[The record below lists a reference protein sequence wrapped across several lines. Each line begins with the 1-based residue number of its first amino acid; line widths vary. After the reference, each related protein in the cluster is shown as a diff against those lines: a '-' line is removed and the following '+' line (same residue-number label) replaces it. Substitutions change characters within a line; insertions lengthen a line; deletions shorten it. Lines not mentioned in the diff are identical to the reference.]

1 MPGNLLPKLHEIKF
15 MLRVTVR
22 EQPARLLDKD
32 LRTVC
37 LAAPDTVDWNRVN
50 FVMEVG
56 GGEPALENSPP
67 GSKPCFL
74 EGVWAY
80 PIGLL
85 GCRAEQ
91 AQGRSRGCG
100 EISLASLQGR
110 PDCGLPSF
118 RCYAASTHAG
128 IGREKRSTRRQ
139 VAHHVPCLVCS
150 CSWLF
155 MNTFRLARSN
165 CCRHT
170 ESWKVLDKHMQD
182 FFKIWEVKTQELGDQ
197 TVLPDLMP
205 WLDAAMDKVTYTR
218 MPTEEGFIIYF
229 NLTTCGVLSAAKQN
243 FLYQFVTTFLA
254 VQRVN
259 GIAIVVLPNKA
270 GSPKSSGPHCFELT
284 EWTPV
289 PVLCIF
295 SDESDAS
302 FQIESQTEICT
313 EEG

>member
-1 MPGNLLPKLHEIKF
+1 
-15 MLRVTVR
+15 
-22 EQPARLLDKD
+22 
-32 LRTVC
+32 
-37 LAAPDTVDWNRVN
+37 
-50 FVMEVG
+50 
-56 GGEPALENSPP
+56 
-67 GSKPCFL
+67 
-74 EGVWAY
+74 
-80 PIGLL
+80 
-85 GCRAEQ
+85 
-91 AQGRSRGCG
+91 
-100 EISLASLQGR
+100 
-110 PDCGLPSF
+110 
-118 RCYAASTHAG
+118 
-128 IGREKRSTRRQ
+128 
-139 VAHHVPCLVCS
+139 
-150 CSWLF
+150 
-155 MNTFRLARSN
+155 
-165 CCRHT
+165 
-170 ESWKVLDKHMQD
+170 MQD

-295 SDESDAS
+295 SDESDER
-302 FQIESQTEICT
+302 FQIESQTERCT